1 MTIIS
6 GRKFLR
12 IEMISTDE
20 NNPGLKILPNKDAPS
35 PIKSKCLKIWQ
46 QRFGSCFRTTLTEQ
60 FQSDITMISD
70 MSRFNERPAD
80 LKASG
85 EGPAF
90 LEGGIPWK
98 RSF

>member
-1 MTIIS
+1 MKIIP

-20 NNPGLKILPNKDAPS
+20 NNPCLEILLNKDAPS
-35 PIKSKCLKIWQ
+35 PIKSKCLKNWQ
-46 QRFGSCFRTTLTEQ
+46 QKADSSFRTTLTEQ

-70 MSRFNERPAD
+70 VSRFNKRPAD
-80 LKASG
+80 LKMSG
-85 EGPAF
+85 GGPAF
-90 LEGGIPWK
+90 LKGGIPWK

>member
-1 MTIIS
+1 MKIIPD
-6 GRKFLR
+6 RKFLQ

-20 NNPGLKILPNKDAPS
+20 NNPGLKILPNKDTPP

-46 QRFGSCFRTTLTEQ
+46 QRFGSCCRTTLTEQ

-85 EGPAF
+85 GGPAF

>member
-1 MTIIS
+1 
-6 GRKFLR
+6 
-12 IEMISTDE
+12 MISPDE

-46 QRFGSCFRTTLTEQ
+46 QRFVSCCRTTLTEQ
-60 FQSDITMISD
+60 FRNDITMISD
-70 MSRFNERPAD
+70 MSWFNERPAD